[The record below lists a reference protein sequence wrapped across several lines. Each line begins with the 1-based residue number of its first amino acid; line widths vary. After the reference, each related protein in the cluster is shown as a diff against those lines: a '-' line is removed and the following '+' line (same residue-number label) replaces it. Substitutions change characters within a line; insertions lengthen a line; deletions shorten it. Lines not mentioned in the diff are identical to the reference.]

1 MKFRF
6 TLEGRC
12 ATPSFRTVRWLIII
26 IVVIFLVPSYEWG
39 ELITSPLH

>member
-12 ATPSFRTVRWLIII
+12 TVPPFLKVRRLIII
-26 IVVIFLVPSYEWG
+26 IVVIYLVPSYEWST
-39 ELITSPLH
+39 LLHH